1 LAFGR
6 TGPFREEL
14 QSALRDRP
22 FSLVLWD
29 GSSVP
34 ATVPGSPTFSFRSPR
49 AIAHILRAPGELG
62 LGRAYVAGLIEVD
75 DIDAAL
81 RLVDGREA
89 PPLTVGQRARLG
101 LSLARAC
108 GLGLPPRAPATELR
122 LRGRRHT
129 LARGAC
135 AVRHHYDLPPAFF
148 ALFLDRSMTYSC
160 AIFSRGA
167 HTLED
172 AQEAKLE
179 LVCTKLGLAPG
190 QRVLDVGC
198 GFGSFAVHAATRHG
212 ARVLGITLSQPQA
225 EFARRSA
232 QEAGVADS
240 VEIRVA
246 DYRELDEEPFDAV
259 ASIGMVEH
267 VGEERIDLY
276 ARQLARL
283 LRPGGTLLN
292 HGIAKLG
299 HEDDGDKEPFSNR
312 YVFPDGDP
320 LHLSRVL
327 LALERAGL
335 AAEHVEGFPGD
346 YAQTVREWARR
357 FDERLDEAVRLAGPE
372 RTRVWRLYLH
382 AARIGFETGYE
393 SVYQVRCRR

>member
-1 LAFGR
+1 VAFER
-6 TGPFREEL
+6 TAPLRDEL
-14 QSALRDRP
+14 QAALPERP
-22 FSLVLWD
+22 FAVSFWD
-29 GSSVP
+29 GSRVT
-34 ATVPGSPTFSFRSPR
+34 ATVPDAPTFSFRSPR
-49 AIAHILRAPGELG
+49 ALAHILRAPGELG
-62 LGRAYVAGLIEVD
+62 LGRAYVAGLLEVD

-81 RLVDGREA
+81 RLVDSWE
-89 PPLTVGQRARLG
+89 PPELTVGARARLG
-101 LSLARAC
+101 LALARAC
-108 GLGLPPRAPATELR
+108 GLVRPPRAPGAELR

-129 LARGAC
+129 IARDAR
-135 AVRHHYDLPPAFF
+135 AVRHHYDLPPEFF

-167 HTLED
+167 STLEE
-172 AQEAKLE
+172 AQETKLE
-179 LVCTKLGLAPG
+179 LVCTKLSLQPG
-190 QRVLDVGC
+190 ERVLDVGC
-198 GFGSFAVHAATRHG
+198 GFGSFAIHAAARHG
-212 ARVLGITLSQPQA
+212 VRVLGITLSAPQA
-225 EFARRSA
+225 ELARRRA
-232 QEAGVADS
+232 KEAGVDQL

-276 ARQLARL
+276 ARRLARF
-283 LRPGGTLLN
+283 LRPGGRLLN

-299 HEDDGDKEPFSNR
+299 HADDGAADPFSNR

-320 LHLSRVL
+320 LHLSRVQ
-327 LALERAGL
+327 LALERAGFVV
-335 AAEHVEGFPGD
+335 EHVEGFAAD
-346 YAQTVREWARR
+346 YARTVREWARR
-357 FDERLDEAVRLAGPE
+357 FDERLEDARRLAGAE